1 MRIRTALT
9 AVAAAAVAA
18 TPLAAAQARTS
29 MPVEGESELG
39 GSALAGVAIFVA
51 LVAAIYFI
59 ADSNDADEA
68 VSP

>member
-18 TPLAAAQARTS
+18 TPLAAVQARTS
-29 MPVEGESELG
+29 MPVEGESEIG
-39 GSALAGVAIFVA
+39 GGVSALAGVAIFA
-51 LVAAIYFI
+51 AIVAAVYFV
-59 ADSNDADEA
+59 ADSEDEA

>member
-9 AVAAAAVAA
+9 AMAAAAAVAA

-29 MPVEGESELG
+29 MPVEGESEMG
-39 GSALAGVAIFVA
+39 GSAFAGIGIFVA
-51 LVAAIYFI
+51 IVAAIYFI
-59 ADSNDADEA
+59 ADSEDLP

>member
-9 AVAAAAVAA
+9 AMAAAAVAA

-29 MPVEGESELG
+29 MPVEGESEMG
-39 GSALAGVAIFVA
+39 GVSALAGVGIFIA
-51 LVAAIYFI
+51 LVTAIYFI
-59 ADSNDADEA
+59 ADSEDDP

>member
-18 TPLAAAQARTS
+18 SPLAAAQARTS
-29 MPVEGESELG
+29 MPVEGESEMG
-39 GSALAGVAIFVA
+39 DVSPLAGVAIFVA
-51 LVAAIYFI
+51 IVAAVYFI
-59 ADSNDADEA
+59 ADSEDEP

>member
-18 TPLAAAQARTS
+18 TPLAAVQARTS
-29 MPVEGESELG
+29 MPVEGESEMG
-39 GSALAGVAIFVA
+39 GVSAFAGVAIFAVIVA
-51 LVAAIYFI
+51 GIYFL
-59 ADSNDADEA
+59 AESDDDP

>member
-18 TPLAAAQARTS
+18 TPLAAVQARTS
-29 MPVEGESELG
+29 MPVEGESEMG
-39 GSALAGVAIFVA
+39 GVSALAGVAIFA
-51 LVAAIYFI
+51 AIVAAVYFV
-59 ADSNDADEA
+59 ADSEDEA

>member
-29 MPVEGESELG
+29 MPVEGESEVG
-39 GSALAGVAIFVA
+39 GVSPVAGVAIFA
-51 LVAAIYFI
+51 AIVAAIYFI
-59 ADSNDADEA
+59 ADS
-68 VSP
+68 

>member
-18 TPLAAAQARTS
+18 TPLAAAQARVS
-29 MPVEGESELG
+29 MPVEGESEMG
-39 GSALAGVAIFVA
+39 GVSALAGVAIFA
-51 LVAAIYFI
+51 AIVAAVYFV
-59 ADSNDADEA
+59 ADSEDEP

>member
-18 TPLAAAQARTS
+18 APLAAAQARTS
-29 MPVEGESELG
+29 MPVEGESEMG
-39 GSALAGVAIFVA
+39 GVSALAGVAIFA
-51 LVAAIYFI
+51 AIVAAVYFI
-59 ADSNDADEA
+59 ADSEDEP